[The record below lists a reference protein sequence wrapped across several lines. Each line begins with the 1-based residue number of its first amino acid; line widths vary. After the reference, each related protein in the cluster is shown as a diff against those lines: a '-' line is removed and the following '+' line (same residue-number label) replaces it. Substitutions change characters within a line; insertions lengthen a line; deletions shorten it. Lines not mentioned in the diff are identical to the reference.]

1 MAISENFSAPA
12 SPGTALVTYRVSR
25 HTIGLLL
32 PSPGSATFHLTFFV
46 SLHSS
51 GGLAAGASP
60 VPSGP
65 RHVGHACPAA
75 AAVRDACAST
85 EAVASASNHPA
96 TTTPATTTPTLRP
109 CAKRI

>member
-1 MAISENFSAPA
+1 M
-12 SPGTALVTYRVSR
+12 
-25 HTIGLLL
+25 IGLLL

-75 AAVRDACAST
+75 PGLDDCGRPRRLRVERSRDIRQQPPGGG
-85 EAVASASNHPA
+85 HPRDDDSDA
-96 TTTPATTTPTLRP
+96 PPVFQAHP
-109 CAKRI
+109 